1 LVPFVSKTHE
11 SMVLMKELAKN
22 CGFWE
27 GSFVIFYFFRMLVTY
42 QNQLAYLLRTKVMRL
57 KNHHI
62 TGRSLG
68 PFLIPHMVLI
78 SVEWVPSWQGIWTS
92 TGLDTKELIILV

>member
-27 GSFVIFYFFRMLVTY
+27 GSLVIFYFLRMLVTY
-42 QNQLAYLLRTKVMRL
+42 QNQLAYLLRTTVMGL
-57 KNHHI
+57 KNLHI

-68 PFLIPHMVLI
+68 PFLIPHNI
-78 SVEWVPSWQGIWTS
+78 GANRC
-92 TGLDTKELIILV
+92 

>member
-22 CGFWE
+22 CGFKKVLFLF
-27 GSFVIFYFFRMLVTY
+27 SIFLRMLVTY
-42 QNQLAYLLRTKVMRL
+42 QNQLAYMLRTTVMRL

-68 PFLIPHMVLI
+68 PFLIAHNIGANRCSAV
-78 SVEWVPSWQGIWTS
+78 
-92 TGLDTKELIILV
+92 ILANE